1 MRVDGIGEPM
11 YDPSP
16 EQGHPF
22 VIVGVMPHQAA
33 DVVLT
38 AASFATRIQAE
49 LVCAYVDL
57 TRYTVEEAPD
67 GTVTTFPID
76 PEVPDVI
83 VEQFNPAL
91 AQEVETLLSPLDVR
105 WSLRALAGDPAQAL
119 ARLSDTFDAELIVVG
134 TRRTG
139 IRASMHEFFG
149 GSVAVHLAHRQHRPV
164 LVVPLDPVGP
174 GEMLPWEQ

>member
-1 MRVDGIGEPM
+1 M

-16 EQGHPF
+16 ERGHPF
-22 VIVGVMPHQAA
+22 VIVGVMPNQSA
-33 DVVLT
+33 DVVRT
-38 AASFATRIQAE
+38 AADFAARLGAE
-49 LVCAYVDL
+49 LICAYVDM
-57 TRYTVEEAPD
+57 TRYPVEEAPD

-76 PEVPDVI
+76 PEIPDVI
-83 VEQFNPAL
+83 VEQFDPAL
-91 AQEVETLLSPLDVR
+91 AHEMEKILKPLDVR

-119 ARLSDTFDAELIVVG
+119 ARLGNTFDAELIVVG

-164 LVVPLDPVGP
+164 LVVPLDPIGP
-174 GEMLPWEQ
+174 GEMLPWER

>member
-1 MRVDGIGEPM
+1 M

-16 EQGHPF
+16 KQGRPF
-22 VIVGVMPHQAA
+22 VIVGVMPHQAP

-38 AASFATRIQAE
+38 AANFARQLKSE

-67 GTVTTFPID
+67 GMVTTFPID
-76 PEVPDVI
+76 PEVPELS
-83 VEQFNPAL
+83 VEEFDPGL
-91 AQEVETLLSPLDVR
+91 AHQVEKLLSPLSVT
-105 WSLRALAGDPAQAL
+105 WSLRALAGDPAHAL
-119 ARLSDTFDAELIVVG
+119 ARLSDTLDAELIIVG

-139 IRASMHEFFG
+139 IRATMHEFFG

-164 LVVPLDPVGP
+164 LVVPLDPIEP
-174 GEMLPWEQ
+174 GEALPWVQ